1 MLQIEVQD
9 YYLIGPKG
17 KTLET
22 TCEMRSKPNE
32 LPSQM
37 LNWNWDTAKK
47 KKNTQKIDNFQREKT
62 DKSFSS
68 FNLNLTQ
75 LGKWLEA
82 NEKQKGCNQR
92 QWMYKP
98 N

>member
-32 LPSQM
+32 LPSQI
-37 LNWNWDTAKK
+37 LNRNWDTAKK
-47 KKNTQKIDNFQREKT
+47 NAHKKNDNFEREKT
-62 DKSFSS
+62 DNSFCS
-68 FNLNLTQ
+68 FNLRLPQ
-75 LGKWLEA
+75 LGSD
-82 NEKQKGCNQR
+82 
-92 QWMYKP
+92 
-98 N
+98 